1 MLSLLPSQRG
11 KVRSD
16 EVETLDIVG
25 DKGRSTSMR
34 ITRWLPAF
42 ATERPITLGLSNNWR
57 QIALLVATNMFVGGM
72 IGMERTVLPGLA
84 EAEFGVTSKTA
95 VVSFIASFGLAKAG
109 SNLLVGPI
117 AQRFTR
123 RRILIAGWMI
133 GIPVPLLLIWAP
145 AWGWIIGANLLL
157 GVNQG
162 LTWSMTVN
170 MKMDLAGPRWRGL
183 VLGFNESAGYLSL
196 AVMALL
202 TGMIAESYGL
212 RPEPFY
218 LGVGIAAAGLAFSVL
233 FIRDTSAHLALETA
247 AVSSGAPGGNSGEA
261 QASSS
266 FRSNFADAT
275 WRKPYLFGIT
285 QAGLVKN
292 LNDGVAWGIFPLY
305 FASQGL
311 SLDRIA
317 ILVAVYPLVWGGL
330 QLATGW
336 ASDILGR
343 KPLIVIGMVLQ
354 GVAISVTAGVDSYG
368 VWLGTMALLG
378 LGTALVYPTLLA
390 AVGDAVPATDRA
402 SFLGVYRFWR
412 DAGFIIGALL
422 AGIVADLF
430 GFKPAIQLIAA
441 ITVGSGLLAFFTVR
455 GRR

>member
-1 MLSLLPSQRG
+1 MGPS
-11 KVRSD
+11 
-16 EVETLDIVG
+16 T
-25 DKGRSTSMR
+25 TMR
-34 ITRWLPAF
+34 ITNWLPAF
-42 ATERPITLGLSNNWR
+42 APTQRPIKLGLSDNWR

-72 IGMERTVLPGLA
+72 IGMERTILPGLA
-84 EAEFGVTSKTA
+84 EQEFGITSKTA
-95 VVSFIASFGLAKAG
+95 VVSFIATVGLAKAG
-109 SNLLVGPI
+109 SNLLVGTL
-117 AQRFTR
+117 AGRFTR

-133 GIPVPLLLIWAP
+133 GIPVPFLLIWAP

-162 LTWSMTVN
+162 LAWSMTVN

-202 TGMIAESYGL
+202 TGIIADSYGL

-218 LGVGIAAAGLAFSVL
+218 LGIGIAAAGLAFSVL
-233 FIRDTSAHLALETA
+233 FIRDTSAHLALESGG
-247 AVSSGAPGGNSGEA
+247 VSDAT
-261 QASSS
+261 QARSSLK
-266 FRSNFADAT
+266 SNFADAT

-311 SLDRIA
+311 PPDRIA

-343 KPLIVIGMVLQ
+343 KPLIVIGMLLQ
-354 GVAISVTAGVDSYG
+354 GGAISVTAGVDSYG
-368 VWLGTMALLG
+368 VWLGSMALLG

-390 AVGDAVPATDRA
+390 AVGDAAPATDRA
-402 SFLGVYRFWR
+402 SLLGVYRFWR

-422 AGIVADLF
+422 AGAVADLF
-430 GFKPAIQLIAA
+430 GFKPAIQLIAG
-441 ITVGSGLLAFFTVR
+441 ITVGSGVLAFFTVR
-455 GRR
+455 GRQV

>member
-1 MLSLLPSQRG
+1 
-11 KVRSD
+11 
-16 EVETLDIVG
+16 
-25 DKGRSTSMR
+25 MR
-34 ITRWLPAF
+34 ITSWLPAF
-42 ATERPITLGLSNNWR
+42 ATNHRPAKLGLADNWR

-72 IGMERTVLPGLA
+72 IGMERTILPGLA
-84 EAEFGVTSKTA
+84 ESEFGITSKTA
-95 VVSFIASFGLAKAG
+95 VVSFIATFGLAKAC

-123 RRILIAGWMI
+123 RRILIAGWLI
-133 GIPVPLLLIWAP
+133 GIPVPLLLIWASS
-145 AWGWIIGANLLL
+145 WGWIIGANLLL

-162 LTWSMTVN
+162 LAWSMTVN

-202 TGMIAESYGL
+202 TRIIADSYGL

-218 LGVGIAAAGLAFSVL
+218 LGIAIAAAGLAFSVL
-233 FIRDTSAHLALETA
+233 FIRDTSAHLALETG
-247 AVSSGAPGGNSGEA
+247 AVSGGASGTVSAGASGGA
-261 QASSS
+261 KTSSS

-343 KPLIVIGMVLQ
+343 KPLIVVGMVLQ

-368 VWLGTMALLG
+368 VWLGSMALLG

-390 AVGDAVPATDRA
+390 AVGDSVPAADRA

-422 AGIVADLF
+422 AGIVADIF
-430 GFKPAIQLIAA
+430 GFRPAIQLIAA

-455 GRR
+455 GRAS